1 MQSQGFVSR
10 LSLTIELVQVHG
22 SACVLDRQ
30 WLCWTAGVM
39 TVVVNVKLV
48 LLQVPRVYFR
58 SSLLFLLDEYDR
70 QYVNIEQS
78 SEIQVSFDIVC

>member
-30 WLCWTAGVM
+30 WLCW

-78 SEIQVSFDIVC
+78 SEIRVSFDIVC